1 MLNIA
6 FDLRKTE
13 TSLDHLVNNA
23 LSTLPSEHLE
33 HLVEHALQ
41 PLTLEMAGAPF
52 PMLSLPLHAFPG
64 HLLHLGSHLVQLL
77 GQLETALFV
86 LSVLQIELLV

>member
-1 MLNIA
+1 
-6 FDLRKTE
+6 
-13 TSLDHLVNNA
+13 
-23 LSTLPSEHLE
+23 
-33 HLVEHALQ
+33 
-41 PLTLEMAGAPF
+41 MAGAPF